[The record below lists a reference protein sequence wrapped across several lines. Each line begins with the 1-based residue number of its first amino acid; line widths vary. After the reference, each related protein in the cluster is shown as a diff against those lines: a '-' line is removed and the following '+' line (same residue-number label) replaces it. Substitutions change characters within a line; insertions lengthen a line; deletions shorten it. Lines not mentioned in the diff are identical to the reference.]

1 MVSCLPQ
8 ILKGTKCQCFLKIA
22 LDSSTKE
29 LWILEFL
36 KYLVKQTSASLILS
50 LASVALTKGNNVIYC
65 RDLQLD
71 KCITNSKLLLT
82 WIHNQ
87 TAGSYY
93 FENHVGFFSDLPKPQ
108 AIFLSDSQFRRR
120 GRYVAGCWLFN
131 YKVEIFE
138 IVRLEYVF

>member
-1 MVSCLPQ
+1 MGSYISIVTLNKTKMVLALPK

-22 LDSSTKE
+22 MDSSTKE

-50 LASVALTKGNNVIYC
+50 LASMALTKGKDVIYC

-71 KCITNSKLLLT
+71 KCINNSKLLLT

-87 TAGSYY
+87 TAGSYDL
-93 FENHVGFFSDLPKPQ
+93 ENHVDFF
-108 AIFLSDSQFRRR
+108 
-120 GRYVAGCWLFN
+120 
-131 YKVEIFE
+131 
-138 IVRLEYVF
+138 

>member
-1 MVSCLPQ
+1 MGSYISNFTLNKTKMVLCLPQ
-8 ILKGTKCQCFLKIA
+8 ILKGTKCQCFLNIA
-22 LDSSTKE
+22 MDSSTKE

-71 KCITNSKLLLT
+71 KCITNSKLRFP

-87 TAGSYY
+87 TAGSYD
-93 FENHVGFFSDLPKPQ
+93 FENHVGFF
-108 AIFLSDSQFRRR
+108 
-120 GRYVAGCWLFN
+120 
-131 YKVEIFE
+131 
-138 IVRLEYVF
+138 